1 MMMSLGTQS
10 KNLGVGKVLNLSNTC
25 INIVCINI
33 FICVCIYSL
42 AKTLMVV
49 HGLTP
54 TCLPRILHQVE
65 TKYMPLHGFYP
76 MSHHVSM
83 LCTTHYNR
91 WLSELQINIFHII
104 NIVSC
109 HFKELTGKNG
119 VIVNGNIILVA
130 HISDDTLPLVI

>member
-54 TCLPRILHQVE
+54 TCLLRILHQVE
-65 TKYMPLHGFYP
+65 TKYMPSAWVLP
-76 MSHHVSM
+76 HVTP
-83 LCTTHYNR
+83 C
-91 WLSELQINIFHII
+91 FH
-104 NIVSC
+104 VVY
-109 HFKELTGKNG
+109 H
-119 VIVNGNIILVA
+119 
-130 HISDDTLPLVI
+130 PL